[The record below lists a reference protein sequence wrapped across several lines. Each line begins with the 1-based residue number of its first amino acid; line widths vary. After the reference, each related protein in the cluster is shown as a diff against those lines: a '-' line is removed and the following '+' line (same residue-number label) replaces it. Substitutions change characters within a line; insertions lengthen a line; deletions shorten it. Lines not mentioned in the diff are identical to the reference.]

1 MFVTV
6 TLITLICLGV
16 SYILSNFWR
25 RSLIKKIYNL
35 PGPKAYPLVGSA
47 LYVLGIITND
57 IMQIVNTLVNDFS
70 SPFRVGF
77 GSIAYIIVY
86 DGEHI
91 KAVLQSRCFEKSSIY
106 KVFKPVLGTGLI
118 TSSAS
123 LWSSNRKMVERI
135 FSPNNLRIYSNIFVD
150 QSLVLTRE
158 LEKVEQNRN
167 EIILLDFL
175 YRYNL
180 NIVCESLMDIKLEPQ
195 FINRMLE
202 IMMSIKEIWKYR
214 INNIFLYPNVIFN
227 LSTTKWKQQKQLN
240 SITLLIDEIKQKK
253 HILDKSEA
261 TKSNNN
267 TFLFDVLLEA
277 LHKEKI
283 TLQECDDHMFTMLF
297 TAIDTTAITMNF
309 VIFMLAN
316 FPEVQE
322 KAYKELSEIYGI
334 ESPKSVPIEYDDLQK
349 MEYLNRV
356 IKETMRLF
364 LAAPLIGRILTEDLK
379 IGETILPKEA
389 DIIMSI
395 FYMHQNKKYWSNPLI
410 FDPDKFLPEKE
421 VHCSKYFMPFSTG
434 LGNCI
439 GQKYAMISMKIILA
453 TLIQTF

>member
-1 MFVTV
+1 
-6 TLITLICLGV
+6 
-16 SYILSNFWR
+16 
-25 RSLIKKIYNL
+25 
-35 PGPKAYPLVGSA
+35 
-47 LYVLGIITND
+47 
-57 IMQIVNTLVNDFS
+57 
-70 SPFRVGF
+70 
-77 GSIAYIIVY
+77 
-86 DGEHI
+86 
-91 KAVLQSRCFEKSSIY
+91 
-106 KVFKPVLGTGLI
+106 
-118 TSSAS
+118 
-123 LWSSNRKMVERI
+123 
-135 FSPNNLRIYSNIFVD
+135 
-150 QSLVLTRE
+150 
-158 LEKVEQNRN
+158 
-167 EIILLDFL
+167 
-175 YRYNL
+175 
-180 NIVCESLMDIKLEPQ
+180 
-195 FINRMLE
+195 
-202 IMMSIKEIWKYR
+202 
-214 INNIFLYPNVIFN
+214 
-227 LSTTKWKQQKQLN
+227 
-240 SITLLIDEIKQKK
+240 
-253 HILDKSEA
+253 
-261 TKSNNN
+261 
-267 TFLFDVLLEA
+267 
-277 LHKEKI
+277 
-283 TLQECDDHMFTMLF
+283 
-297 TAIDTTAITMNF
+297 MNF